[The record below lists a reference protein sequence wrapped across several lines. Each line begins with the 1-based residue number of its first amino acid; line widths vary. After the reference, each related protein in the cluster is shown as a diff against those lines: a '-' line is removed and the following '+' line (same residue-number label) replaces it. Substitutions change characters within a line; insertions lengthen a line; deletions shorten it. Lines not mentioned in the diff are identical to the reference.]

1 MMLGTHK
8 FPGST
13 GKKETAGNKSPLF
26 PTFPPIKFSKKPPAC
41 CQPRARGAPSPP
53 APRSRGLW
61 ISLFCQ
67 FFAPYLTAEGRI
79 KQSSQPDLL
88 SSSFLHRKSHSL
100 DALQLNR
107 SEKGVKQHIWEQLQS
122 FQKINQGVQLPAC
135 WEVPWEKWGP
145 ERHLSAKGSAEKV
158 FLEEGEEGKDGRKGV
173 KQLFIYFLHVCA
185 RLHLRLC
192 KRKAEAI

>member
-1 MMLGTHK
+1 M
-8 FPGST
+8 
-13 GKKETAGNKSPLF
+13 GKRGKRIWQGIN
-26 PTFPPIKFSKKPPAC
+26 PPFFLPSHPQSFQKKPPAC
-41 CQPRARGAPSPP
+41 SQPRARGAPSPP

-61 ISLFCQ
+61 IASFCQ

-100 DALQLNR
+100 DALQLNL

-122 FQKINQGVQLPAC
+122 FQKKNQGVRLPVC
-135 WEVPWEKWGP
+135 WEFSWEKWCP
-145 ERHLSAKGSAEKV
+145 ERHLGAKGSAEKV

-185 RLHLRLC
+185 RLLHLRLC